1 MATIR
6 LRYVHEYVDRHGRIR
21 RYFRRGTAKRI
32 PLAGQPGSPEFMEAY
47 HAALH
52 GHTEPT
58 PKLVGLER
66 SPPGSFSALVAA
78 YYASGH
84 FRALAP
90 VTKATYRT
98 EIERLRQHHGRKP
111 VALIRREHV
120 KRIVAARADR
130 PGAANKALRTLRMLM
145 RFAVDEGFRA
155 DDPSAGLKKLKIR
168 GGGFAAWSE
177 DDISRFEARFEV
189 GTRARLAL
197 ALLLYTAQRRSDVI
211 RMGWQHVREGNI
223 AVTQQKTSAS
233 LWIPIHPVLSTI
245 LAATPRQ
252 NMTFLVTARG
262 KPFTPAGFGNW
273 FGESCRRAGLPVG
286 HNAHGLRKSAARR
299 LAEAGCTSRQIMAV
313 TGHRSLDE
321 VERYTREVDQVALA
335 TRAISML
342 KAKTETSTG

>member
-1 MATIR
+1 
-6 LRYVHEYVDRHGRIR
+6 
-21 RYFRRGTAKRI
+21 
-32 PLAGQPGSPEFMEAY
+32 
-47 HAALH
+47 
-52 GHTEPT
+52 
-58 PKLVGLER
+58 
-66 SPPGSFSALVAA
+66 
-78 YYASGH
+78 
-84 FRALAP
+84 
-90 VTKATYRT
+90 
-98 EIERLRQHHGRKP
+98 
-111 VALIRREHV
+111 
-120 KRIVAARADR
+120 
-130 PGAANKALRTLRMLM
+130 M

-321 VERYTREVDQVALA
+321 VERYTREA